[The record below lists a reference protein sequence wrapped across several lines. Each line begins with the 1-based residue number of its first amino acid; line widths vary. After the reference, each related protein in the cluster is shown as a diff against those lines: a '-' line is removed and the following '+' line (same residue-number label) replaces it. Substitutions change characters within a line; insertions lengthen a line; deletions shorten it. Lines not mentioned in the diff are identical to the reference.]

1 MPECCAET
9 VSEPPVS
16 EPSVSEPRPPLE
28 QALDDALD
36 VLVFAP
42 LGLAALAREQLPSLV
57 NKGREQW
64 SGQATMAKV
73 VGEFAVGQ
81 GRREATKLLQRATE
95 LFDRCAPGRPSPPAP
110 TPEPAPTA
118 PAPRARA
125 ARTPRRASSAGPTTE
140 PSLAALAIPGYD
152 ALSAPQV
159 VSRLDGLSGDELEAV
174 RAYEEAT
181 RGRKTI
187 LGRVAQLQALLD

>member
-1 MPECCAET
+1 MPESCAET
-9 VSEPPVS
+9 VSEPPA
-16 EPSVSEPRPPLE
+16 SEPRPPLE
-28 QALDDALD
+28 QALDDALNL
-36 VLVFAP
+36 LVFAP
-42 LGLAALAREQLPSLV
+42 LGLAAIAREQLPSLV

-81 GRREATKLLQRATE
+81 GRREASKLLERATE
-95 LFDRCAPGRPSPPAP
+95 LFDRCAPGRRSPPASGS
-110 TPEPAPTA
+110 TPAPSA
-118 PAPRARA
+118 PPDRAPPVQASRA
-125 ARTPRRASSAGPTTE
+125 PSAGPATE

-159 VSRLDGLSGDELEAV
+159 VSRLDGLSGEELEAV